1 MALFEGRA
9 EWSLLNRLGE
19 FNNDCGMNDGIIEEI
34 RTLSRQFSDRVRNS
48 GVSQSC
54 AATRAMDNFAAG
66 TFVSNVKLL
75 NVVD

>member
-1 MALFEGRA
+1 
-9 EWSLLNRLGE
+9 
-19 FNNDCGMNDGIIEEI
+19 MNDGIIEEI

-75 NVVD
+75 NVVDWRNFEGEKRRCRTFESLSGNTL